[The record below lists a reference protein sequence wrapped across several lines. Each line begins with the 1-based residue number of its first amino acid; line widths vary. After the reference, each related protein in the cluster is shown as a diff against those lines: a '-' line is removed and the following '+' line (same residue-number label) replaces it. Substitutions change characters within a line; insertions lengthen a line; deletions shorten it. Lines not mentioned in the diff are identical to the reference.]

1 MVKAHVRL
9 WVIGIFLAILVVPAL
24 IGPEAARDRIEREYQ
39 ASTAIFGAQRSNA
52 ITERAN
58 DAYDALVEGLGI
70 AQTLRRGFTKRSD
83 HDQMMFGQKPAVTMA
98 SFVNNYLQTMM
109 TQIYGVFFRGSLM
122 IQWLAY
128 VGAFLIAAFVD
139 GMVQRKVKQET
150 LAMNAPVKFAYAF
163 HTVIVI
169 IFSPL
174 AYLLLPFA
182 VTPWFMPI
190 WAVAIAYPMAKAIAN
205 AVRMG

>member
-9 WVIGIFLAILVVPAL
+9 WLIGIFLALLVVPAL
-24 IGPEAARDRIEREYQ
+24 MSPEAARQRIEREFQ
-39 ASTAIFGAQRSNA
+39 ASTAIFGAPRASA

-58 DAYDALVEGLGI
+58 AAYDSLVEGLGI
-70 AQTLRRGFTKRSD
+70 AHTIRRGFSKSD
-83 HDQMMFGQKPAVTMA
+83 DHEHMMFGKKPSMTMG

-139 GMVQRKVKQET
+139 GMVQRKVKHET

-163 HTVIVI
+163 HTVII
-169 IFSPL
+169 IVFSPI
-174 AYLLLPFA
+174 AYLLLPFS
-182 VTPWFMPI
+182 VTPWFMPL
-190 WAVAIAYPMAKAIAN
+190 WALAISYPMAKAIAN

>member
-9 WVIGIFLAILVVPAL
+9 WFIGIFLAILVVPAL
-24 IGPEAARDRIEREYQ
+24 MAPETARERIEREFHS
-39 ASTAIFGAQRSNA
+39 STAIFGAERASA
-52 ITERAN
+52 ITLRAN
-58 DAYDALVEGLGI
+58 AAYDALVEGLGV
-70 AQTLRRGFTKRSD
+70 ADFLRKGFTQRKD
-83 HDQMMFGQKPAVTMA
+83 ADQMMFAQKPSMTMGT
-98 SFVNNYLQTMM
+98 FVNRYLQTMM
-109 TQIYGVFFRGSLM
+109 ALIYGVFFRGSLM

-128 VGAFLIAAFVD
+128 IGAFLIAAIID
-139 GMVQRKVKQET
+139 GVVQRRVKQDT

-169 IFSPL
+169 IFSPI
-174 AYLLLPFA
+174 AYLLLPVT

-190 WAVAIAYPMAKAIAN
+190 WAVAMSYPMAKAIAN

>member
-9 WVIGIFLAILVVPAL
+9 WLIGIFLAVLVVPAL
-24 IGPEAARDRIEREYQ
+24 MSPETARGRIEREFQ
-39 ASTAIFGAQRSNA
+39 SSTAIFGAQRASA

-58 DAYDALVEGLGI
+58 GAYDALVEGLGI
-70 AQTLRRGFTKRSD
+70 AHTLRRGFTTRAD
-83 HDQMMFGQKPAVTMA
+83 HDQMMIGKKPAVTMA

-128 VGAFLIAAFVD
+128 VGAFLVAAFVD
-139 GMVQRKVKQET
+139 GLVQRRVKQET

-190 WAVAIAYPMAKAIAN
+190 WAVAISYPMAKAIAN